1 MHSNSFHFKSY
12 SLPTPCSTMAM
23 RQWGNATVDQ
33 VQAKVSS
40 KETSCPPLHLPSHTL
55 LAIWQSLHS
64 TDYTRTQ
71 LVLLIPDM
79 LMWLIFQSTYCIQQ
93 NYWRLYNEHHLFVY
107 LATKSCTRKYQIKLE
122 GLHLDLNI
130 MFNFIWN

>member
-1 MHSNSFHFKSY
+1 MHSNSFHF
-12 SLPTPCSTMAM
+12 SLSLIPCPHHAQQW
-23 RQWGNATVDQ
+23 QWGNATVDQ

-79 LMWLIFQSTYCIQQ
+79 LMRLIFQSTYCIQ